1 MTRSI
6 RLSVLTGFQP
16 CPINL
21 SQFFQARNAKLNLCS
36 ILYLSHALVRY
47 PFGHAYPSNEDV
59 LECWS
64 LWSLSSL
71 YRFTYRSKTT
81 YIYILYV
88 VCFLMITQ
96 SKEQADQRRINYYRQ
111 KVLLKTILELPYL
124 SKISAT
130 NILAVYLSI
139 HLYFYW

>member
-1 MTRSI
+1 MLIIFIYEISRSIQFPFIILNIFIGSRLMGIPKTCYFPMTRSI

-16 CPINL
+16 RPINL
-21 SQFFQARNAKLNLCS
+21 SEFFQARNTKSNLCS

-47 PFGHAYPSNEDV
+47 PFGHASPSNEDV

-81 YIYILYV
+81 YIYIIY
-88 VCFLMITQ
+88 CMF
-96 SKEQADQRRINYYRQ
+96 SNDH
-111 KVLLKTILELPYL
+111 TIKGSRL
-124 SKISAT
+124 IRG
-130 NILAVYLSI
+130 
-139 HLYFYW
+139 H